1 MFANIVGKWA
11 RRMWP
16 SKIKYKGPSNSLDK
30 YVEHGKHGNNGKLVY
45 LFHLSPKHSASVFFR
60 QFLFFALTEFGN
72 TTEV

>member
-30 YVEHGKHGNNGKLVY
+30 YVEHGKHGNNGKLY
-45 LFHLSPKHSASVFFR
+45 RFHLSPKHSASVFFR
-60 QFLFFALTEFGN
+60 QFLFFFALTEFGN